1 MVHIEENCA
10 LCGVSFPYYSL
21 YRCFRCRKMFCRNC
35 FLYDE
40 EGKITCLKCAK
51 RRIQPKA
58 PPSKYAPLSM
68 FLARRAKYANYVTL
82 SFSRIEDIIGDKL
95 PDSAFNQKHW
105 WNNNVNRSHSE
116 SWLTVGW
123 AVEDVNLDKK
133 EVVFK
138 KEKPTDVRT
147 ARKRPRRKPV
157 SPAFKALALKR
168 RPKKP
173 TGPSKTKLA
182 LTLARARNIERQSSS
197 IRGLRGKFKPKG
209 AYEKRLYK
217 DDEKP
222 ESDSQ

>member
-1 MVHIEENCA
+1 MTLIEENCA
-10 LCGVSFPYYSL
+10 LCGVAFPYYLLKRCMRCGKL
-21 YRCFRCRKMFCRNC
+21 YCRNC

-51 RRIQPKA
+51 KRIA
-58 PPSKYAPLSM
+58 PRAPSSKYAPLSV

-82 SFSRIEDIIGDKL
+82 SFSRIEDIIGDEL
-95 PDSAFNQKHW
+95 PSSAFNQRHW
-105 WNNNVNRSHSE
+105 WNNNINRSHSE

-123 AVEDVNLDKK
+123 AVDDVSLGKK

-138 KEKPTDVRT
+138 KEKPTDIRKT
-147 ARKRPRRKPV
+147 EKRPRRKPV

-168 RPKKP
+168 KPKKP
-173 TGPSKTKLA
+173 TGPSKTRLA
-182 LTLARARNIERQSSS
+182 MIRARAENVSRQSSS
-197 IRGLRGKFKPKG
+197 PSNLRGKFKPKR

-222 ESDSQ
+222 DSDSQ